1 MNTQQPKI
9 LVLGATGKVG
19 RTVAQLLAESGEVRV
34 IAGVRSLEKAQY
46 FQEQGIE
53 IRHLDLDRQETLRP
67 ALEGID
73 RALLLTAYTVDMLRQ
88 SKRFLDTAKQT
99 RVKHIIHIG
108 ASTAPTNEVAHWG
121 WHQFIEAYIEKL
133 GFSYTHLRPE
143 AFMQNL
149 FGFGWLNNGVIT
161 NYIGNARW
169 SWIDCYDLA
178 EVVVQTLL
186 HPEKYA
192 GQTIPLGYDAKTM
205 NEVAQVLTEVVG
217 QPFKT
222 EAHPPK
228 EFLNNALQE
237 GVDGIIYPNA
247 YMNCVYTQFELNVA
261 DKIPEADAVFDNFEA
276 ITGRKPNTWK
286 DFAVNYRENLTY

>member
-1 MNTQQPKI
+1 MTDKPNV

-19 RTVAQLLAESGEVRV
+19 GEVVNQLIDDEDINV
-34 IAGVRSLEKAQY
+34 IAATRSPEKAQA
-46 FQEQGIE
+46 FKDKGIE
-53 IRHLDLDRQETLRP
+53 SVILDLNNPDTIVP
-67 ALEGID
+67 ALKNID
-73 RALLLTAYTVDMLRQ
+73 RTLLLTGYTVDMLRQ
-88 SKRFLDTAKQT
+88 SKRFLDTAKHAG
-99 RVKHIIHIG
+99 VKHIVHIG

-133 GFSYTHLRPE
+133 DFSYTHLRPE

-178 EVVVQTLL
+178 AVVVQTLL
-186 HPEKYA
+186 YPDKY
-192 GQTIPLGYDAKTM
+192 GSQTIPLGYDAKTM
-205 NEVAQVLTEVVG
+205 DEVAQVLTEVVG

-222 EAHPPK
+222 EDRPPQ

-237 GVDGIIYPNA
+237 GKEGIYPNA
-247 YMNCVYTQFELNVA
+247 YMNCVYTQFELNQA
-261 DKIPEADAVFDNFEA
+261 DKIPEADRTFDNFEA

-286 DFAVNYRENLTY
+286 DFAVNYREQLAY

>member
-1 MNTQQPKI
+1 MTNKPNI

-19 RTVAQLLAESGEVRV
+19 GEVV
-34 IAGVRSLEKAQY
+34 SQLQDNQDVNIVAATRSPEKVQA
-46 FQEQGIE
+46 FKDQGIDSV
-53 IRHLDLDRQETLRP
+53 ILDLDEPKTIAP
-67 ALEGID
+67 ALKNID
-73 RALLLTAYTVDMLRQ
+73 RALLLTGYTVDMLRQ

-99 RVKHIIHIG
+99 GVQHIVHIG

-149 FGFGWLNNGVIT
+149 FGFGWLNKGVIT
-161 NYIGNARW
+161 NFIGNTRW

-178 EVVVQTLL
+178 AVVVQTLL

-205 NEVAQVLTEVVG
+205 DEVAQILTEVIG

-222 EAHPPK
+222 EVHPTK
-228 EFLNNALQE
+228 EFLNNLLQE
-237 GVDGIIYPNA
+237 GEEGIYPNA
-247 YMNCVYTQFELNVA
+247 YMYCVYTQFELNQA
-261 DKIPEADAVFDNFEA
+261 DAIPEADAIFDNFEA
-276 ITGRKPNTWK
+276 IVGRKPNTWK
-286 DFAVNYRENLTY
+286 EFAVNYREQLAY

>member
-1 MNTQQPKI
+1 MANKPNI

-19 RTVAQLLAESGEVRV
+19 GAVVDQLKDNQEVNVVAAT
-34 IAGVRSLEKAQY
+34 RSPEKAQN
-46 FQEQGIE
+46 FQEKGIDSV
-53 IRHLDLDRQETLRP
+53 ILDLDKPETIAL
-67 ALEGID
+67 ALENID
-73 RALLLTAYTVDMLRQ
+73 RALLLTGYTVDMLRQ
-88 SKRFLDTAKQT
+88 SKRFLDTAKQES
-99 RVKHIIHIG
+99 VKHIVHIG

-149 FGFGWLNNGVIT
+149 FGFGWLNKGVIT

-178 EVVVQTLL
+178 AVVVQTLL

-192 GQTIPLGYDAKTM
+192 ASTIPLGYDAKTM
-205 NEVAQVLTEVVG
+205 DEVAQILTKVVG

-237 GVDGIIYPNA
+237 GVKAINPNA
-247 YMNCVYTQFELNVA
+247 YMNCVYTQLELNVA
-261 DKIPEADAVFDNFEA
+261 DQIPEADATFDNFEA
-276 ITGRKPNTWK
+276 IVGRKPNTWQ
-286 DFAVNYRENLTY
+286 DFAVNYKEQLAY

>member
-1 MNTQQPKI
+1 MIDKPNI

-19 RTVAQLLAESGEVRV
+19 GEVVSQLVDVEDVKV
-34 IAGVRSLEKAQY
+34 IAATRSPKKAQA
-46 FQEQGIE
+46 FQDKGIDSR
-53 IRHLDLDRQETLRP
+53 ILDLDDPKTITP
-67 ALEGID
+67 ALKDID
-73 RALLLTAYTVDMLRQ
+73 RALLLTGYTVDMLRQ
-88 SKRFLDTAKQT
+88 SKRVLDTAKQT
-99 RVKHIIHIG
+99 GVKHIVHIG

-178 EVVVQTLL
+178 AVVVQTLL
-186 HPEKYA
+186 LPEKYA

-205 NEVAQVLTEVVG
+205 DEVAQVLTEFVG
-217 QPFKT
+217 QPFKI
-222 EAHPPK
+222 EAHPTK
-228 EFLNNALQE
+228 EFLYNALQE
-237 GVDGIIYPNA
+237 GVEGIYPNA

-261 DKIPEADAVFDNFEA
+261 DKIPKADAVFDNFEA
-276 ITGRKPNTWK
+276 ITGRKPNTWQ
-286 DFAVNYRENLTY
+286 DFAVNYREQLAY

>member
-1 MNTQQPKI
+1 MTNKPNI

-19 RTVAQLLAESGEVRV
+19 GEVVSQLVNTEGVKV
-34 IAGVRSLEKAQY
+34 IAATRSPEKAQA
-46 FQEQGIE
+46 FKNRGIE
-53 IRHLDLDRQETLRP
+53 SVVLDLDDPETIAP
-67 ALEGID
+67 ALKNID
-73 RALLLTAYTVDMLRQ
+73 RALLLTGYTVDMLRQ

-99 RVKHIIHIG
+99 GVKHIVHIG

-149 FGFGWLNNGVIT
+149 FGFGWLNKGVIT

-178 EVVVQTLL
+178 AVVVQTLL

-205 NEVAQVLTEVVG
+205 DEVAHILTEVVEKS
-217 QPFKT
+217 FRT

-228 EFLNNALQE
+228 EFLNNVLQE
-237 GVDGIIYPNA
+237 GMDGIYPNA

-261 DKIPEADAVFDNFEA
+261 NKIPEADATFDNFEA
-276 ITGRKPNTWK
+276 IVGRKPNTWK
-286 DFAVNYRENLTY
+286 DFAVNYREKLIY